1 MGEEDLAGGALAMR
15 RALALLTFLVSSASC
30 SHEAAVA
37 PAAPVLAGPLRY
49 EDPSMWLCRPDLPTD
64 ACRVD
69 LDATELR
76 PDGSRVVVPFM
87 PAAAPDVDCFYV
99 YPTVDVGMVPGNH
112 DDFTDT
118 ASMREF
124 AHSQAARF
132 GETCRVF
139 APLYRQVTI
148 ATYFEPKEQR
158 EPRFE
163 FAFADVLAAFRY
175 YLAHFYDAHDGHG
188 AHKIVLI
195 GHSQGGEMVIRLL
208 HAVFDNDPAMRAR
221 LLVAI
226 PLGAALDVP
235 EGRVVGGTFA
245 NLPLCTS
252 PDELACVVAF
262 QTYRAEHPAHS
273 MYGSPPKG
281 RRTAC
286 VNPADVVGSER
297 HLLSGAVLPTRT
309 RFRPD
314 APAAAGIKTPFLLLR
329 DFYGAQCVDGK
340 DGFRYLAVE
349 AAPAQGDARTNPIN
363 FDEVIWRS
371 QLGLHLLDFQL
382 SQGDLVR
389 MVKHKATLG
398 TPPPT

>member
-1 MGEEDLAGGALAMR
+1 MGEEDVGRGDLAMR
-15 RALALLTFLVSSASC
+15 RALALLAFLLSSASC
-30 SHEAAVA
+30 SHTAVT
-37 PAAPVLAGPLRY
+37 PQAAPVVAKPLHF
-49 EDPSMWLCRPDLPTD
+49 EDPAMWLCRPDLPTD

-69 LDATELR
+69 LDATEVR
-76 PDGSRVVVPFM
+76 PDGTRVVVPFV
-87 PAAAPDVDCFYV
+87 PAATPDVDCFYV

-132 GETCRVF
+132 GEACRVF

-148 ATYFEPKEQR
+148 ATYFEPPEQK

-175 YLAHFYDAHDGHG
+175 YLAHFDDAHK
-188 AHKIVLI
+188 ARKIVLI
-195 GHSQGGEMVIRLL
+195 GHSQGAEMVIRLL
-208 HAVFDNDPAMRAR
+208 HALFDNDAAMRAR
-221 LLVAI
+221 LLVAM
-226 PLGAALDVP
+226 PVGAVVDVP
-235 EGRVVGGTFA
+235 EGRTVGGTFA

-262 QTYRAEHPAHS
+262 QTYRADHPVHS
-273 MYGSPPKG
+273 MYGPPPKG
-281 RRTAC
+281 RWTAC
-286 VNPADVVGSER
+286 VNPADVAGNER
-297 HLLSGAVLPTRT
+297 RLLSGAVVPTRSK
-309 RFRPD
+309 FRPGMPS
-314 APAAAGIKTPFLLLR
+314 AEGAKTPFLLLR

-349 AAPAQGDARTNPIN
+349 AAPAQGDTRTNPIN

-389 MVKHKATLG
+389 MVKHKADVAALAKPDG
-398 TPPPT
+398 H

>member
-1 MGEEDLAGGALAMR
+1 MGPASSFRSCLPR
-15 RALALLTFLVSSASC
+15 R
-30 SHEAAVA
+30 
-37 PAAPVLAGPLRY
+37 
-49 EDPSMWLCRPDLPTD
+49 
-64 ACRVD
+64 
-69 LDATELR
+69 
-76 PDGSRVVVPFM
+76 
-87 PAAAPDVDCFYV
+87 PDVDCFYV

-112 DDFTDT
+112 DDFRDI
-118 ASMREF
+118 APMQEF
-124 AHSQAARF
+124 AHNQAARF

-175 YLAHFYDAHDGHG
+175 YLGHFYDAHDGHG
-188 AHKIVLI
+188 ARKIVLI

-235 EGRVVGGTFA
+235 ESRVVGGTFA

-273 MYGSPPKG
+273 MYGPPPKG

-286 VNPADVVGSER
+286 VNPADVGGSER

-314 APAAAGIKTPFLLLR
+314 APAAAGIQTPFLLLR

-398 TPPPT
+398 TSPPT